1 MNPKAKFF
9 TRLFAF
15 FILSFIALQIYNR
28 FCLFGNNC
36 QPIYFS
42 KYLPRTEG
50 SQELEI
56 DFKVQNYRADLDFVS
71 LKPDL
76 KTVTNRL
83 NSVTFVAKNTTNKP
97 IQFRPKIIVSPEEF
111 TDHIE
116 RISCLC
122 SQTYYL
128 EPKEKVKLTMEF
140 FIKPSIAKVRN
151 LADDNTLRITYKTD

>member
-1 MNPKAKFF
+1 MSPKAKFL

-15 FILSFIALQIYNR
+15 FILSFISLQIYNR

-56 DFKVQNYRADLDFVS
+56 DVRVQNYRSDLDFFS
-71 LKPDL
+71 LKQNL
-76 KTVTNRL
+76 TTVTNRL
-83 NSVTFVAKNTTNKP
+83 NTITFIAKNTTNKP
-97 IQFRPKIIVSPEEF
+97 IKFRPKFIVDPKEF

-128 EPKEKVKLTMEF
+128 EPKEKVRLTMEF
-140 FIKPSIAKVRN
+140 FIKPSIAKVRD
-151 LADDNTLRITYKTD
+151 LADDNTLSVTYQVD